1 MILVTGANGQLG
13 KCLTELLPQEQ
24 VKLTDVVVETK
35 SNRRVD
41 ILDITDL
48 EAVKVYVREYNINC
62 IINCAAYNA
71 VDKAE
76 DDVEI
81 ATKINVDGPKNLA
94 LSGVNTV
101 IHVSTDYVFDGT
113 AHKPLTPLDKTN
125 PISVY
130 GKTKLD
136 GEQQL
141 LANAKGNAI
150 VIRTAWLY
158 SIYGNNF
165 VKTIQKLGKE
175 RTELNVVA
183 DQVGTPTLANDLAS
197 AIVTIL
203 NKLQENKS
211 QVPKS
216 KQVDNIQVNSQ
227 STPVFIKEVYHFSNE
242 GVCSWYD
249 FAVAIMEGK
258 NLSCKVNPIPTSAYP
273 TRAIRSLY
281 SVLDKTKIKEQFGIK
296 IPHWQESLKKCLSQ
310 F

>member
-13 KCLTELLPQEQ
+13 KCLTELLPQDQ

-76 DDVEI
+76 GDVEL

-94 LSGVNTV
+94 LSGVNTI

-141 LANAKGNAI
+141 LANAKGNVI

-158 SIYGNNF
+158 SIHGNNF
-165 VKTIQKLGKE
+165 VKTMQKLGKE
-175 RTELNVVA
+175 RAELNVVS
-183 DQVGTPTLANDLAS
+183 DQVGTPTLANDLAQV
-197 AIVTIL
+197 IVTIL
-203 NKLQENKS
+203 NKLHVNQNQAS
-211 QVPKS
+211 DHQ
-216 KQVDNIQVNSQ
+216 NQVNSQ
-227 STPVFIKEVYHFSNE
+227 RNHSFIKEVYHFSNE

-249 FAVAIMEGK
+249 FAVAIIEGS
-258 NLSCKVNPIPTSAYP
+258 NLSCKVNPIPTSSYP
-273 TRAIRSLY
+273 TRASRPLY